1 MTFSA
6 ASGIIHQIITV
17 QADFFDK
24 TKVIPCQGHART
36 AVEGHVTDRVVS
48 VPGHDFH
55 TVEVSDGLHQSSGT
69 VVLMDAGEVE
79 KPKYKWLPIG

>member
-1 MTFSA
+1 MIFSA

-36 AVEGHVTDRVVS
+36 AVEGHGHKKVVISQIAEITTDFTI
-48 VPGHDFH
+48 H
-55 TVEVSDGLHQSSGT
+55 
-69 VVLMDAGEVE
+69 
-79 KPKYKWLPIG
+79 